1 MTAFFC
7 VRNVYNMIAAIR
19 LHWRWEKIPCNCN
32 QQNLYNAFLVLS
44 YEWQEHRGCEH
55 NSLLYA
61 NLQIPLQKLLLQS

>member
-1 MTAFFC
+1 MTVFLY
-7 VRNVYNMIAAIR
+7 VRNVCNMPTAIR
-19 LHWRWEKIPCNCN
+19 LQYCNCN
-32 QQNLYNAFLVLS
+32 QQNMYNAFLVLS